1 VANKQLAGKVRIFGV
16 AWNGSEQSMQEFVA
30 KHQLTFANI
39 KDNEGLVFAQFDV
52 AYQPAWVFIQQDGTS
67 ETNLGAMD
75 EVTLSKMLNKL
86 GGS

>member
-1 VANKQLAGKVRIFGV
+1 VANKQLAGKVRTFGV

-30 KHQLTFANI
+30 KHQLTFTNI
-39 KDNEGLVFAQFDV
+39 KDNDGLVFAQFDV
-52 AYQPAWVFIQQDGTS
+52 AYQPAWVFIQQDGTF

-75 EVTLSKMLNKL
+75 EVTLTAMLEKL

>member
-1 VANKQLAGKVRIFGV
+1 M

-30 KHQLTFANI
+30 KHQLTFTNI
-39 KDNEGLVFAQFDV
+39 KDNDGLVFAQFDV

-75 EVTLSKMLNKL
+75 EVTLTAMLEKL

>member
-30 KHQLTFANI
+30 KHQLTFGNI
-39 KDNEGLVFAQFDV
+39 KDNDGLVFAQFDF

>member
-1 VANKQLAGKVRIFGV
+1 VANKQLAGKVHIIGV
-16 AWNGSEQSMQEFVA
+16 AWNGSELSMQEFVT

-39 KDNEGLVFAQFDV
+39 KDNDGLVFAQFDV
-52 AYQPAWVFIQQDGTS
+52 AYQPAWVFIRQDGIF

-75 EVTLSKMLNKL
+75 EVTLTAMLNKL

>member
-1 VANKQLAGKVRIFGV
+1 
-16 AWNGSEQSMQEFVA
+16 MQEFVA
-30 KHQLTFANI
+30 KHQLTFGNI
-39 KDNEGLVFAQFDV
+39 KDNNGLVFAQFDV

>member
-1 VANKQLAGKVRIFGV
+1 MASTQLAGKVRIIGV
-16 AWNGSEQSMQEFVA
+16 AWNGSEQSMQEFVS

-39 KDNEGLVFAQFDV
+39 KDNDGLVFAQFDV

-75 EVTLSKMLNKL
+75 EVTLSKMLEKL

>member
-1 VANKQLAGKVRIFGV
+1 
-16 AWNGSEQSMQEFVA
+16 MQEFVA
-30 KHQLTFANI
+30 KHQLTFTNI
-39 KDNEGLVFAQFDV
+39 KDNDGLVFAQFEV

-75 EVTLSKMLNKL
+75 EVTLTTMLNKL

>member
-1 VANKQLAGKVRIFGV
+1 
-16 AWNGSEQSMQEFVA
+16 MQEFVA
-30 KHQLTFANI
+30 RHQLTFGNI
-39 KDNEGLVFAQFDV
+39 KDNDGLVFAQFDV

>member
-1 VANKQLAGKVRIFGV
+1 
-16 AWNGSEQSMQEFVA
+16 MQEFVA

-39 KDNEGLVFAQFDV
+39 KDNDGLVFAQFDV
-52 AYQPAWVFIQQDGTS
+52 ASQPAWVFIQQNGTF

-75 EVTLSKMLNKL
+75 EVTLTAMLEKL

>member
-1 VANKQLAGKVRIFGV
+1 MANKQLAGKVRIIGV

-30 KHQLTFANI
+30 KHQLTFGNI
-39 KDNEGLVFAQFDV
+39 KDNDGLVFAQFDV

-75 EVTLSKMLNKL
+75 EVALSKMLNKL

>member
-1 VANKQLAGKVRIFGV
+1 MANTQLAGKVRVIGV
-16 AWNGSEQSMQEFVA
+16 AWNGSEESMQEFVT

-39 KDNEGLVFAQFDV
+39 KDNDGLVFAQFDV

-67 ETNLGAMD
+67 ESILGAMD
-75 EVTLSKMLNKL
+75 EATLIQMLEKL

>member
-1 VANKQLAGKVRIFGV
+1 MANTQLAGKVRVIGV
-16 AWNGSEQSMQEFVA
+16 AWNGSEESMQEFVT
-30 KHQLTFANI
+30 KHQLTFVNI

-67 ETNLGAMD
+67 ESILGAMD
-75 EVTLSKMLNKL
+75 EVTLTEMLEKL

>member
-1 VANKQLAGKVRIFGV
+1 M

-30 KHQLTFANI
+30 KHQLTFTNI
-39 KDNEGLVFAQFDV
+39 KDNDGLVFAQFDV
-52 AYQPAWVFIQQDGTS
+52 ANQPAWVFIQQDGTF

-75 EVTLSKMLNKL
+75 EVTLTAMLEKL

>member
-1 VANKQLAGKVRIFGV
+1 MNKQFDGKVQIIGV
-16 AWNGSEQSMQEFVA
+16 AWNGTEQTMQDFMD
-30 KHQLTFANI
+30 KHQITFANI
-39 KDNEGLVFAQFDV
+39 KDNDGLVFAQFDV

-75 EVTLSKMLNKL
+75 EVTLTSMLEKL